1 MKLMFDTTTLLAG
14 DEVAYLPESF
24 LRSTILLN
32 IVIIVYM
39 IKIVKISTIHF
50 KKIKR

>member
-1 MKLMFDTTTLLAG
+1 MKLMFDTTTLLTG

-24 LRSTILLN
+24 PRSTILLN

-50 KKIKR
+50 KK